1 MGSVL
6 QQIWPGAKETLA
18 ELMSQPITVGAL
30 ALLLMG
36 LLYHHCLLCY
46 GSRRLLLVPLLL
58 FGLLV
63 LALLRQ
69 LPTDVSALAL
79 VSTVPVIA
87 FVELMVVAYARH
99 YSPFLTFNSGL
110 LVALLTLIH
119 PGYLLLLPVQLQ
131 KSERLGLNTARHHS
145 ALLLGL
151 LTTLIIALLLTIPP
165 ELSVIKETLREYFMP
180 LGAIT
185 SPDGLSP
192 FYFAGI
198 GIIFVGLSV
207 QSYFTQ
213 QRSLSRYRWMLL
225 LHIMMMWL
233 MILLFLFYGGQYGY
247 LIGALFFCS
256 SSAHYLLVSSLHTLP
271 LKLALFGGV
280 VLCLVGSIIS
290 LS

>member
-6 QQIWPGAKETLA
+6 QQIWPEAKETIA

-30 ALLLMG
+30 ALLFMG

-46 GSRRLLLVPLLL
+46 GSRRLHLVPLLL

-69 LPTDVSALAL
+69 LPTDVGALSL

-110 LVALLTLIH
+110 LVALPALIH

-131 KSERLGLNTARHHS
+131 RSERLGLNTARHHS

-151 LTTLIIALLLTIPP
+151 LSTLFIALLLTVPP
-165 ELSVIKETLREYFMP
+165 ELSAVKETLREYIMP
-180 LGAIT
+180 LGAIA
-185 SPDGLSP
+185 SSDSLSP
-192 FYFAGI
+192 LYLAGI

-233 MILLFLFYGGQYGY
+233 MLLLFLLYGGQYGY

-271 LKLALFGGV
+271 LKLALFVGV